1 MTKKRIL
8 QNEPS
13 LDSQERLIEIM
24 NNSPRIKSF
33 AGTEWEIRALRPGT
47 QWLIAEQAVKI
58 CKAETSNYGDVVKQ
72 FALNLP
78 ATATV
83 ITLGLL
89 NDKNRIFENGTT
101 GVYSQGFQDTY
112 NTVMWDTNQEEWIS
126 LLVEILSML
135 DIEVFFSITSSI
147 QILRQRLLE
156 RKKTTEEQKL
166 LSLEQSGGK

>member
-24 NNSPRIKSF
+24 NNSPRVKNF

-101 GVYSQGFQDTY
+101 GVYSQEFQDTY

>member
-101 GVYSQGFQDTY
+101 GVYSQEFQDTY

-135 DIEVFFSITSSI
+135 DIKVFFSITSSI

>member
-24 NNSPRIKSF
+24 NNSPRVKNF

-89 NDKNRIFENGTT
+89 NDRNRIFENGTS
-101 GVYSQGFQDTY
+101 GAYSQEFQDTY

-147 QILRQRLLE
+147 QILRQKLLE

>member
-1 MTKKRIL
+1 
-8 QNEPS
+8 
-13 LDSQERLIEIM
+13 M
-24 NNSPRIKSF
+24 NDSPRVKNF

-101 GVYSQGFQDTY
+101 GVYSQEFQDTY